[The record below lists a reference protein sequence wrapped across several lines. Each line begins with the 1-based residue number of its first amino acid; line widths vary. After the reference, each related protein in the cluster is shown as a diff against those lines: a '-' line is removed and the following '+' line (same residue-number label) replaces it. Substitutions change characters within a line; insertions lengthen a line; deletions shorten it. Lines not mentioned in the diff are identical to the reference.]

1 MNNLLIKFQN
11 ISFTLNH
18 SKNIANN
25 QNHTIKT
32 THPEVLYNTTVLRN
46 VANFTKQNLS

>member
-11 ISFTLNH
+11 FSFTLNH

-32 THPEVLYNTTVLRN
+32 THPEVLYNTTVKVLDELLN
-46 VANFTKQNLS
+46 IKHL